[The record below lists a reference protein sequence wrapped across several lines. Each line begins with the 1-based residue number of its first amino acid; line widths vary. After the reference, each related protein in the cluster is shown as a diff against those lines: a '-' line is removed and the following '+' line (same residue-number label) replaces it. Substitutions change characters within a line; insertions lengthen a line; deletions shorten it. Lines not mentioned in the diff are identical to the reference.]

1 MVKKILELILKE
13 NEEQLSMKQYFVC
26 MLISLAVIGLLI
38 YFSR

>member
-26 MLISLAVIGLLI
+26 MLIRLAVIGLLI